1 MKRESQFKSEQR
13 KPLPYFSL
21 PLPGFTP
28 LNRYRVTWTLYKTLL
43 GRDASFLYTL
53 THSEAGFISSL
64 WVWLPASGPD
74 KGNPAT
80 ALQLPPLSPTFSS
93 RIEVGSLRGNQ
104 CQRLLSI
111 FHCFDLNK
119 HSVGEGCRSGR
130 GRGRG
135 ARSHRCTV
143 APIHVLTKTHFV
155 MVHLEKNPERKRRS
169 WVNTKAGE
177 KRELI

>member
-1 MKRESQFKSEQR
+1 MKRESQLKSEQR

-21 PLPGFTP
+21 SLPGFMP

-64 WVWLPASGPD
+64 WVWLPASGLD
-74 KGNPAT
+74 KGNPTT
-80 ALQLPPLSPTFSS
+80 ALQLPSLSPTFSS
-93 RIEVGSLRGNQ
+93 RIEVGSLWGNQ

-111 FHCFDLNK
+111 FHCFGLNK
-119 HSVGEGCRSGR
+119 HSVGEGCRWEG
-130 GRGRG
+130 G
-135 ARSHRCTV
+135 ARSHRRTV

-155 MVHLEKNPERKRRS
+155 MVHLEKSRKE
-169 WVNTKAGE
+169 KEELGE
-177 KRELI
+177 Y

>member
-1 MKRESQFKSEQR
+1 MKRESQLKSEQR

-21 PLPGFTP
+21 PLPRFTP

-53 THSEAGFISSL
+53 THSEAGFISAL

-111 FHCFDLNK
+111 FHRFDLNK

-135 ARSHRCTV
+135 GRAHID
-143 APIHVLTKTHFV
+143 AL
-155 MVHLEKNPERKRRS
+155 LRRS
-169 WVNTKAGE
+169 TFSQRHTLSWFTWKKTPKGKGGAGWIL
-177 KRELI
+177 KLGRKGN